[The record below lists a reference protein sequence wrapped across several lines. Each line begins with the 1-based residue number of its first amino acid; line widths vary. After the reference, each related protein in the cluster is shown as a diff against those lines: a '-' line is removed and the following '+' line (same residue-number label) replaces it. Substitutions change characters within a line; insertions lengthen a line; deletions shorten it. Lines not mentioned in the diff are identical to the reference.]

1 MRLNHDYV
9 RDILLFIER
18 ELDYKDSESQTPYK
32 HKEITDGQLVCNSHF
47 KTYNKQELS
56 YALELL
62 VKEGYIDLAGN
73 PNVHDGNI
81 IIARIIGLTWQ
92 GHELLDNVRNDTVW
106 NAVKQKSMKFGKF
119 SLTTLA
125 MCAKDLT
132 FKLMDNPNAIQD
144 FLQGIEN
151 IGKMF

>member
-9 RDILLFIER
+9 RDILLFIES
-18 ELDYKDSESQTPYK
+18 ELEYENNQ
-32 HKEITDGQLVCNSHF
+32 HKELMFGKLLAHDNFTKCD
-47 KTYNKQELS
+47 KDELL

-62 VKEGYIDLAGN
+62 IQEEYINCARAPYFVRGN
-73 PNVHDGNI
+73 LMSAD
-81 IIARIIGLTWQ
+81 IIGLTWK

-125 MCAKDLT
+125 MCAKELT
-132 FKLMDNPNAIQD
+132 FKLMDDPNAIQN
-144 FLQGIEN
+144 FNQGIEN
-151 IGKMF
+151 IGKIFGGN

>member
-9 RDILLFIER
+9 RDILLFIES
-18 ELDYKDSESQTPYK
+18 ELEYENNQ
-32 HKEITDGQLVCNSHF
+32 HKELMFGKLLAHDNFTKCD
-47 KTYNKQELS
+47 KDELL

-62 VKEGYIDLAGN
+62 IQEEYINCARIPYFVRGN
-73 PNVHDGNI
+73 LMSAD
-81 IIARIIGLTWQ
+81 IIGLTWK

-125 MCAKDLT
+125 MCAKELT
-132 FKLMDNPNAIQD
+132 FKLMDDPNAIQN
-144 FLQGIEN
+144 FNQGIEN
-151 IGKMF
+151 IGKIFGGS

>member
-9 RDILLFIER
+9 RDILLFIES
-18 ELDYKDSESQTPYK
+18 ELEYENNQ
-32 HKEITDGQLVCNSHF
+32 HKELMFGKLLVHDNFTKCD
-47 KTYNKQELS
+47 KDELL

-62 VKEGYIDLAGN
+62 IQEEYINCARAPYFVRGN
-73 PNVHDGNI
+73 LMSAD
-81 IIARIIGLTWQ
+81 IIGLTWK

-125 MCAKDLT
+125 MCAKELT
-132 FKLMDNPNAIQD
+132 FKLMDDPNAIQN
-144 FLQGIEN
+144 FNQGIEN
-151 IGKMF
+151 IGKIFGGN

>member
-9 RDILLFIER
+9 RDILLFIES
-18 ELDYKDSESQTPYK
+18 ELRYENNQHKCFRFSKILK
-32 HKEITDGQLVCNSHF
+32 HDNFIK
-47 KTYNKQELS
+47 YNKDELR

-62 VKEGYIDLAGN
+62 IQENYINCAKLPYFVNGDLISA
-73 PNVHDGNI
+73 D
-81 IIARIIGLTWQ
+81 IIGLTWQ

>member
-9 RDILLFIER
+9 RDILLFVES
-18 ELDYKDSESQTPYK
+18 ELGYENNQHQYFNFRKILK
-32 HKEITDGQLVCNSHF
+32 HENFVKHDN
-47 KTYNKQELS
+47 NELK

-62 VKEGYIDLAGN
+62 IQENYINCVKQPYFVDGDLISA
-73 PNVHDGNI
+73 D
-81 IIARIIGLTWQ
+81 IIGLTWK
-92 GHELLDNVRNDTVW
+92 GHELLDNVRNDTIW

-125 MCAKDLT
+125 VCAKDLT

-144 FLQGIEN
+144 FLQGIDN
-151 IGKMF
+151 INKIL

>member
-9 RDILLFIER
+9 RDILLFIES
-18 ELDYKDSESQTPYK
+18 ELEYENNQ
-32 HKEITDGQLVCNSHF
+32 HKELMFGKLLSHDNF
-47 KTYNKQELS
+47 TKCDKDELL

-62 VKEGYIDLAGN
+62 IQEEYINCARTPYFVRGN
-73 PNVHDGNI
+73 LMSAD
-81 IIARIIGLTWQ
+81 IIGLTWK

-125 MCAKDLT
+125 MCAKELT
-132 FKLMDNPNAIQD
+132 FKLMDDPNAIQN
-144 FLQGIEN
+144 FNQGIEN
-151 IGKMF
+151 IGKIFGGS

>member
-1 MRLNHDYV
+1 MRLNHDYA
-9 RDILLFIER
+9 RDILLFIESDLGY
-18 ELDYKDSESQTPYK
+18 ENNQHQCINFCKILK
-32 HKEITDGQLVCNSHF
+32 HKNFVKHDTN
-47 KTYNKQELS
+47 ELK

-62 VKEGYIDLAGN
+62 IQENYINCVKQPYFIDGDLISADI
-73 PNVHDGNI
+73 V
-81 IIARIIGLTWQ
+81 GLTWK

-125 MCAKDLT
+125 VCAKDLT

-144 FLQGIEN
+144 FFQGIDN

>member
-9 RDILLFIER
+9 RDILLFIES
-18 ELDYKDSESQTPYK
+18 ELEYENNQ
-32 HKEITDGQLVCNSHF
+32 HKELMFGKLLTHDNF
-47 KTYNKQELS
+47 TKYDKDELT

-62 VKEGYIDLAGN
+62 IQEEYINCAKVPYFYKGN
-73 PNVHDGNI
+73 LMSAD
-81 IIARIIGLTWQ
+81 IIGLTWK

-125 MCAKDLT
+125 MCAKELT
-132 FKLMDNPNAIQD
+132 FKLMDDPNAIQN
-144 FLQGIEN
+144 FNQGIEN
-151 IGKMF
+151 IGKMFGGS

>member
-9 RDILLFIER
+9 RDILLFIES
-18 ELDYKDSESQTPYK
+18 ELEYENNQ
-32 HKEITDGQLVCNSHF
+32 HKELMFGKLLAHDNFTKCD
-47 KTYNKQELS
+47 KDELL

-62 VKEGYIDLAGN
+62 IQEEYINCARAPYFVRGN
-73 PNVHDGNI
+73 LMSAD
-81 IIARIIGLTWQ
+81 IIGLTWK

-125 MCAKDLT
+125 MCAKELT
-132 FKLMDNPNAIQD
+132 FKLMDDPNAIQN
-144 FLQGIEN
+144 FNQGIEN
-151 IGKMF
+151 IGKIFGGS

>member
-9 RDILLFIER
+9 RDILLFIESKL
-18 ELDYKDSESQTPYK
+18 EYENNQ
-32 HKEITDGQLVCNSHF
+32 HKELLFGKLLVHDNFTKCD
-47 KTYNKQELS
+47 KDELL

-62 VKEGYIDLAGN
+62 IQEEYINCARAPYFVRGN
-73 PNVHDGNI
+73 LMSAD
-81 IIARIIGLTWQ
+81 IIGLTWK

-125 MCAKDLT
+125 MCAKELT
-132 FKLMDNPNAIQD
+132 FKLMDDPNAIQN
-144 FLQGIEN
+144 FNQGIEN
-151 IGKMF
+151 IGKIFGGN